1 MDKWRKCVEYIR
13 VHEPIVYEECFAANK
28 ACRFAVGGLLDGGR
42 LDGGLTRRRYAD
54 HIFKMVQRFVA
65 ASALY
70 ESFFVVAN
78 IVNLLSLIKTLD
90 LLRFHK
96 RLALLTSTIEDA
108 AVDILH
114 FLIMAGLDCVNW
126 EFIFLHKAGLNCAK
140 LDTLLAQGLAIHAK
154 MVPW

>member
-1 MDKWRKCVEYIR
+1 MCAVALWLMISTTAADF
-13 VHEPIVYEECFAANK
+13 EECFAANK

-114 FLIMAGLDCVNW
+114 FLIIMALFVFG
-126 EFIFLHKAGLNCAK
+126 CAR
-140 LDTLLAQGLAIHAK
+140 ASRRARRGRRG
-154 MVPW
+154 